1 MKRTLLAIAIAAAL
15 PAGALAQDQA
25 PQPRQH
31 DRRAAMH
38 ERMCADLDAHLAA
51 RLAWV
56 EAKVGPA
63 QAQRAAWDEFA
74 RASRDA
80 AAPMRELCAAGM
92 QPAPRDDVAAR
103 LAERER
109 RVSAML
115 ESTRRM
121 RAAVEKLLPALDEPQ
136 RKAFAENYEGQRAR
150 PLHGGH
156 GGHYQHGPHHGHHH
170 GPRGQ
175 GG

>member
-1 MKRTLLAIAIAAAL
+1 MKPLFLALAVAAL
-15 PAGALAQDQA
+15 PLGALAQDAA
-25 PQPRQH
+25 PQPRQQ

-56 EAKVGPA
+56 EAKVRPA
-63 QAQRAAWDEFA
+63 QGQRAAWDDFA

-80 AAPMRELCAAGM
+80 AAPMRALCEVPAS
-92 QPAPRDDVAAR
+92 QAPRDDIAAR

-109 RVSAML
+109 RMSAML
-115 ESTRRM
+115 DSTRRM
-121 RAAVEKLLPALDEPQ
+121 RAAVEALLPALDEQQ

-156 GGHYQHGPHHGHHH
+156 PMQDHHMRRG
-170 GPRGQ
+170 GQ